1 MPAHA
6 VTCYFQ
12 RDPGSERLASTP
24 VEADA
29 EAVLFSWTDREG
41 RGYEVLLRGGDRLV
55 ATLRFDAQEHDVAT
69 EELHMQCRALG
80 LVWEAATSPAEVVRT
95 AATVGEGVSGAEEIS
110 PRS

>member
-6 VTCYFQ
+6 VTCQFQ

-29 EAVLFSWTDREG
+29 EAVLFSWTDQEG

-55 ATLRFDAQEHDVAT
+55 ATLRFDAQERDVAT
-69 EELHMQCRALG
+69 EELHLQCRALG
-80 LVWEAATSPAEVVRT
+80 LVWEAATSAS
-95 AATVGEGVSGAEEIS
+95 GEGVSVAEEI
-110 PRS
+110 PLPGVDHHGH

>member
-6 VTCYFQ
+6 VTCQFQ

-29 EAVLFSWTDREG
+29 EAVLFSWTDQEG

-55 ATLRFDAQEHDVAT
+55 ATLRSDAQERDVAT
-69 EELHMQCRALG
+69 EELHLQCRALG
-80 LVWEAATSPAEVVRT
+80 LVWETVTSAS
-95 AATVGEGVSGAEEIS
+95 GEGVSVAEEIS
-110 PRS
+110 PRGVDHHGH